1 MSIPDEIFLSHS
13 STDRTFTAELAEVL
27 RGHGIPVW
35 YSDTNIRG
43 AQQWHDEIG
52 AALQRCDWLVVVLT
66 PHAVASKW
74 VKREL
79 LYCLQQDRFDGR
91 IAPILYQSCNHD
103 ELSWT
108 LASLQM
114 VNFQKD
120 FDQGC
125 RDLLQIWGLGYS
137 ASKS

>member
-1 MSIPDEIFLSHS
+1 MLVPNEVFLSHS
-13 STDRTFTAELAEVL
+13 SADRAFTSRLAEVL

-35 YSDTNIRG
+35 YSHTNIQG

-52 AALQRCDWLVVVLT
+52 AALGRCDWLVLVLT
-66 PHAVASKW
+66 PDAVASKW

-79 LYCLQQDRFDGR
+79 LFSLQQDRFDGR
-91 IAPILYQSCNHD
+91 IAPILCRSCNHD

-114 VNFQKD
+114 VDFRED
-120 FDQGC
+120 FDRGC
-125 RDLLQIWGLGYS
+125 RDLLQIWGIGYS
-137 ASKS
+137 AASS